1 MRRLNMTPVI
11 LYMILHILRASCSGP
26 VIPRIVWKYEEV
38 SLTKFS
44 ETGVSNYSTLLL
56 NEDRGVLYVGA
67 QEVIFAVNMSNIS
80 YKKHEVY
87 WKVSKKNQ
95 KDCAIKGKSQ
105 KTECLNYIRILHEF
119 DDENLYVCG
128 TFAFQPTCDYL
139 SIKDFTLQGRNEE
152 GKGKCP
158 FDPAQR
164 YTSVMV
170 DGELY
175 SGTVF
180 NFLGS
185 ETVILRSHLRTEYAI
200 PWLNEPNF
208 IYSDVIRES
217 ENNLDG
223 RDDKVYFFFTEVS
236 VEYEFNSRLLVP
248 RIARV
253 CKGDQ
258 GGSRILQKRWTSFLK
273 AKLVCTLPE
282 SNFVFNVIQDVFIL
296 KTPNWKETVFYGAFT
311 SQWSNLEVSA
321 VCAFNMFNVEDVF
334 SQGKYM
340 QSATFEQSHVK
351 WVRYSGQV
359 PTPRPGSCINN
370 EARALNFSS
379 SLMLPDKTLQ
389 FVKDHPLMADPVNAI
404 GNGPKLVKKNANYIQ
419 IVVDRVRALDN
430 NLYDV
435 MFVGTDKGLLH
446 KAINYE
452 SEMHIIEELQIFPD
466 SEPVQT
472 LLLSKE
478 DKKYLYAGS
487 HSGVVQVPVAFCEK
501 YKTCTDC
508 ILARDPYCAWNPQ
521 NKSCVWIT
529 KDDTYKSNLMQ
540 DLNGNAAPCGTKDV
554 ESVSP
559 EEDKVKRGGFKEL
572 KCLPTSR
579 LAKVMWKLNNK
590 TLSENSKYRIVQN
603 NLLIFPLTEE
613 DSGTYDCWTVE
624 AVMGNL
630 YEQLVKRYSLIVED
644 PSNVVTTSPTASFTK
659 MEGNSATTPTS
670 TNKEG
675 KSHHTLT
682 PPIQTD
688 VSTSSVL
695 HTSASTFSIPMFL
708 TTVNYDPAVDT
719 KIVSEPSRAERNDS
733 ILLCFLVVITLLF
746 LMLVVYNCYM
756 KYLPGPCLKLRLYF
770 VGDGKKP
777 EFDYDNVS
785 EELVKQQAVKINS
798 DNQGSEQIA
807 AGDKGYE
814 TESDCG
820 NGKIPNA
827 EKPQELKQIQENHS
841 IGSTDPEKD
850 VDIADI
856 KFIDEEAQSLC

>member
-11 LYMILHILRASCSGP
+11 LYMILHLLRASCSDS
-26 VIPRIVWKYEEV
+26 VVPRIVWKYGEV
-38 SLTKFS
+38 SLTNFS

-56 NEDRGVLYVGA
+56 NEVRGVLYVGA
-67 QEVIFAVNMSNIS
+67 QEAIFAVNMSDIS
-80 YKKHEVY
+80 HKKHEVY
-87 WKVSKKNQ
+87 WKVSEKKQ
-95 KDCAIKGKSQ
+95 RQCAAKGKSQ
-105 KTECLNYIRILHEF
+105 ETECLNYIRILHEF

-139 SIKDFTLQGRNEE
+139 LIKDFTLQGKNED

-200 PWLNEPNF
+200 PWLNEPSF
-208 IYSDVIRES
+208 VYSDVIRES
-217 ENNLDG
+217 ENNFDG
-223 RDDKVYFFFTEVS
+223 GDKVYFFFTEVS
-236 VEYEFNSRLLVP
+236 VEYEFNSKLLVP

-273 AKLVCTLPE
+273 AKLVCALPE

-296 KTPNWKETVFYGAFT
+296 KTPNWKEAVFYGVFT

-321 VCAFNMFNVEDVF
+321 VCAFNMSNVEDVF
-334 SQGKYM
+334 SKGKYM
-340 QSATFEQSHVK
+340 QSATFDQSHVK

-370 EARALNFSS
+370 EARAMNVNS

-389 FVKDHPLMADPVNAI
+389 FVKDHPLMADPVNSI
-404 GNGPKLVKKNANYIQ
+404 GNGPRLVKKNVNYIQ

-446 KAINYE
+446 KAINYDN
-452 SEMHIIEELQIFPD
+452 EMHIIEELQVFPG

-472 LLLSKE
+472 LLLSKK

-487 HSGVVQVPVAFCEK
+487 HSGVVQAPVAFCEK

-508 ILARDPYCAWNPQ
+508 ILARDPYCAWNPL
-521 NKSCVWIT
+521 NKNCVWIT
-529 KDDTYKSNLMQ
+529 KDDTNKSNLMQ
-540 DLNGNAAPCGTKDV
+540 NLSGNAAPCRTEDV
-554 ESVSP
+554 ESVSS
-559 EEDKVKRGGFKEL
+559 EEHKVERGGFKEL

-579 LAKVMWKLNNK
+579 LAKVTWKLNNK
-590 TLSENSKYRIVQN
+590 ILSENSKYRIVQD

-613 DSGTYDCWTVE
+613 DSGIYDCWTAETVK
-624 AVMGNL
+624 GDL
-630 YEQLVKRYSLIVED
+630 YEQLVERYSLIVEG
-644 PSNVVTTSPTASFTK
+644 PSKVVTTSPTTSFTK
-659 MEGNSATTPTS
+659 MEGPKDLHFIWEKNGQRVTNSIKHQTQPLKDGRIHVISWLKDTVTTDTQYQCHVTS
-670 TNKEG
+670 KKG
-675 KSHHTLT
+675 KAKSK
-682 PPIQTD
+682 
-688 VSTSSVL
+688 V
-695 HTSASTFSIPMFL
+695 
-708 TTVNYDPAVDT
+708 
-719 KIVSEPSRAERNDS
+719 
-733 ILLCFLVVITLLF
+733 FLVVEDALAQKRWSKELAKWRKAIGDHEQ
-746 LMLVVYNCYM
+746 MMQAWM
-756 KYLPGPCLKLRLYF
+756 KSWDSC
-770 VGDGKKP
+770 
-777 EFDYDNVS
+777 
-785 EELVKQQAVKINS
+785 
-798 DNQGSEQIA
+798 
-807 AGDKGYE
+807 
-814 TESDCG
+814 
-820 NGKIPNA
+820 
-827 EKPQELKQIQENHS
+827 EKENR
-841 IGSTDPEKD
+841 E
-850 VDIADI
+850 
-856 KFIDEEAQSLC
+856 